1 MARGGKAC
9 GSKVLELKKLC
20 SIAVLNADGEKR
32 SILNMARP
40 REVVHGKNHKGDKED
55 K

>member
-32 SILNMARP
+32 WCKKSPFPALT
-40 REVVHGKNHKGDKED
+40 EQESF
-55 K
+55 